1 MKKYTNG
8 IKDYYFED
16 FNVDDVFSKDDVSL
30 TEHFNTVVKPI
41 AIKLSNELMLS
52 EKSAFT
58 KLKKRKGKDL
68 ENPKV
73 KKKTGPWTED
83 ESTILLDCMKK
94 TPRMSWTE
102 ISKFI
107 PERNRKQIRERWN
120 NVLNP
125 EINKSPFSE
134 KEKDRI
140 RELVSVYGKKWT
152 QIVKELKNGRRE
164 NSVKN
169 YYNSYLLAQLNAK

>member
-16 FNVDDVFSKDDVSL
+16 FNVNDVFSKDYASSDHL
-30 TEHFNTVVKPI
+30 NTIVNPI

-52 EKSAFT
+52 EKFAFT
-58 KLKKRKGKDL
+58 KIKKRKGGDL
-68 ENPKV
+68 ETLKV
-73 KKKTGPWTED
+73 KKKTGSWTKD

-94 TPRMSWTE
+94 SPSMSWTE

-107 PERNRKQIRERWN
+107 PGRNGKQIRERWN

-125 EINKSPFSE
+125 EINKSHFSE

-140 RELVSVYGKKWT
+140 RELVSIYGKKWT
-152 QIVKELKNGRRE
+152 QIAKELKNGRID
-164 NSVKN
+164 SHVKN
-169 YYNSYLLAQLNAK
+169 YYNSYLMAQLNAKQ